1 MDCFGSLLE
10 RPLIHAD
17 FEHKYPILLKMFERE
32 LDQAKVI
39 FDVQMEASGDQKT
52 PPINKNMPHVAGA
65 LKWSNELNDRITK
78 PMHALK
84 LSLNH
89 G

>member
-1 MDCFGSLLE
+1 MLD

-17 FEHKYPILLKMFERE
+17 FEYKYPVLLKMYEEE
-32 LDQAKVI
+32 LDEAKVI
-39 FDVQMEASGDQKT
+39 FDGQMTFANEEQT
-52 PPINKNMPHVAGA
+52 MPINKNMPHVAGA
-65 LKWSNELNDRITK
+65 LKWSQELRDRITK

-84 LSLNH
+84 LSVNH

>member
-1 MDCFGSLLE
+1 MD

-17 FEHKYPILLKMFERE
+17 FEYKYPILLKMYEEE
-32 LDQAKVI
+32 LDEAKMI
-39 FDVQMEASGDQKT
+39 FDNQMNVADDDGT

-65 LKWSNELNDRITK
+65 LKWSQELRDRITK
-78 PMHALK
+78 PMHTLK
-84 LSLNH
+84 LSVNH

>member
-1 MDCFGSLLE
+1 MYE
-10 RPLIHAD
+10 
-17 FEHKYPILLKMFERE
+17 EE

-39 FDVQMEASGDQKT
+39 FDGQMNLANEEGT
-52 PPINKNMPHVAGA
+52 PPINKNMPNVAGA
-65 LKWSNELNDRITK
+65 MKWSHELRDRISK

-84 LSLNH
+84 LSVNH

>member
-1 MDCFGSLLE
+1 MLD

-17 FEHKYPILLKMFERE
+17 FEYKYPILLKMYEEE
-32 LDQAKVI
+32 LDEAKMI
-39 FDVQMEASGDQKT
+39 FDGQMLVANSEGT

-65 LKWSNELNDRITK
+65 LKWSQELRDRITK
-78 PMHALK
+78 PMQALR
-84 LSLNH
+84 LSVNH

>member
-1 MDCFGSLLE
+1 MD

-17 FEHKYPILLKMFERE
+17 FEYKYPIMLKMYEEE
-32 LDQAKVI
+32 LDEAKII
-39 FDVQMEASGDQKT
+39 FDTQMLVSNEEET

-65 LKWSNELNDRITK
+65 LKWSQELRDRITK
-78 PMHALK
+78 PMQALK
-84 LSLNH
+84 LSVNH

>member
-1 MDCFGSLLE
+1 M
-10 RPLIHAD
+10 IHAD
-17 FEHKYPILLKMFERE
+17 FEYKYPFLLKMYEEE
-32 LDQAKVI
+32 LDEAKMI
-39 FDVQMEASGDQKT
+39 FDEQMKRADDEGT

-65 LKWSNELNDRITK
+65 LKWSHELRDRFTK
-78 PMHALK
+78 PMQALK

>member
-1 MDCFGSLLE
+1 MLD

-17 FEHKYPILLKMFERE
+17 FEYKYPVLLKMYEEE

-39 FDVQMEASGDQKT
+39 FDAQMNLANDEGT

-65 LKWSNELNDRITK
+65 MKWSHELRDRISK

-84 LSLNH
+84 LSVNH

>member
-1 MDCFGSLLE
+1 MD

-17 FEHKYPILLKMFERE
+17 FEYKYPILLKMYEEE
-32 LDQAKVI
+32 LDEAKMI
-39 FDVQMEASGDQKT
+39 FDGQMQLAGDDGA

-65 LKWSNELNDRITK
+65 LKWSQELRDRITK
-78 PMHALK
+78 PMQALK
-84 LSLNH
+84 LSVNH